1 MNKQPNTLTE
11 LLAHALMLAEK
22 GESLAGKFLQRFDK
36 DDWTVC
42 QGVPNLFSNQYE
54 WRIVAEDQHLL
65 DDGWIRHTGD
75 VCPVHR
81 RDMIIYAAGGIRYDV
96 EFMAGAIRWDGITH
110 YKVTNKYDPHAEN
123 KALYAVDALAH
134 KEPWKLWE
142 VVCGNGMWVPLAYA
156 PSWDCSEYRRK
167 QTKKLVDWSCPLLK
181 GASTNY
187 GALHVYSAS
196 KNGWLTGS
204 HCCPKSGLAW
214 RLNLGIN
221 ICRVFRDVSDDR
233 MMMAYEQNKNG
244 ITKTCPMWIEQNK
257 EGV

>member
-1 MNKQPNTLTE
+1 MSNETHEAFGRIEKALNLATE
-11 LLAHALMLAEK
+11 LVAALSTLYP
-22 GESLAGKFLQRFDK
+22 S
-36 DDWTVC
+36 
-42 QGVPNLFSNQYE
+42 PIPSSS
-54 WRIVAEDQHLL
+54 DQHLL

-75 VCPVHR
+75 VCPVHEL
-81 RDMIIYAAGGIRYDV
+81 DEVSTKHLLGDGDGLGWEGWKNKPAGT
-96 EFMAGAIRWDGITH
+96 IRWGKTINYITH
-110 YKVTNKYDPHAEN
+110 YKVTKAYDPHAEN
-123 KALYAVDALAH
+123 KALYAVDALVL

-142 VVCGNGMWVPLAYA
+142 CSSISRPHFDTMEVA
-156 PSWDCSEYRRK
+156 PSWFPSFQYRRK